1 MRRPKC
7 GIQYISINNII
18 RFSEFSNLTLNVELS
33 KVFEKTNKNILVKI
47 KEPGEGG
54 IPNIQKALLTIYEGK
69 NDVFYAV
76 GNVYSLEEN
85 KTYIIKL
92 ELENGKSN
100 VKIRVTPFVTF

>member
-1 MRRPKC
+1 MYRPKG

-18 RFSEFSNLTLNVELS
+18 RFSEFSNSTQNVELS
-33 KVFEKTNKNILVKI
+33 KIFEKTNKNILVEI
-47 KEPGEGG
+47 KEPGESG
-54 IPNIQKALLTIYEGK
+54 IPKIQKALLTIYESK
-69 NDVFYAV
+69 DSTYYAV

-85 KTYIIKL
+85 KTYILKL